1 MPGNHRYCVEEFQK
15 NIIDKPRDLSADNSD
30 VKVTRIIQ

>member
-1 MPGNHRYCVEEFQK
+1 MSGDYRHVEECQE
-15 NIIDKPRDLSADNSD
+15 NIIDKPRDLSADNSE